1 MRISETRDNA
11 WRFQFGT
18 LEVSTEKVKD
28 SLLRIIKLTDHLSI
42 IITNPY
48 ATISETKCLAL
59 PLPSLLVGL
68 GWTSPAARQVK
79 GKGS

>member
-42 IITNPY
+42 I
-48 ATISETKCLAL
+48 
-59 PLPSLLVGL
+59 SLIHTPQTVKPNA
-68 GWTSPAARQVK
+68 SP
-79 GKGS
+79 